1 MKNRFLIAN
10 CFLGLLLG
18 FVFYFL
24 SDNNLYITNWL
35 YSILGCDKT
44 LISTDI
50 IPLHIIRIYGLD
62 FIWAY
67 SMWFGIVLV
76 SYGLNYKI
84 FVASIITILCGI
96 VLEILQGIQ
105 LVSGTGD
112 ILDVVAELIGVLVA
126 IIVFLFRSRKDVNYN
141 E

>member
-1 MKNRFLIAN
+1 M
-10 CFLGLLLG
+10 
-18 FVFYFL
+18 
-24 SDNNLYITNWL
+24 
-35 YSILGCDKT
+35 
-44 LISTDI
+44 
-50 IPLHIIRIYGLD
+50 
-62 FIWAY
+62 
-67 SMWFGIVLV
+67 

-84 FVASIITILCGI
+84 VVASIITILCGI

-126 IIVFLFRSRKDVNYN
+126 IIVFLLRSRKDVNYN